1 MLFYGVLV
9 CIAVCIGLVCSLL
22 KPKMMGT
29 PLPNKWVVAFFG
41 FLSHQRTD
49 IVNSATAQVVDDT
62 KRPNLVYST
71 WPSLPQSPRRA

>member
-22 KPKMMGT
+22 KPKIMGT
-29 PLPNKWVVAFFG
+29 PPINGSWPFSV

-49 IVNSATAQVVDDT
+49 IVNSVTAQVVDDT

-71 WPSLPQSPRRA
+71 